1 MRRYTL
7 LYASAALFFVLLI
20 AARAYANDD
29 GGEATCDGGDG
40 AACLPSD
47 GGIVDDG
54 GTCRAVGGRCLSV
67 DSGTECGELLSGLPC
82 RTGTMCCVIA
92 SVNADGSAV
101 FDSAVCV
108 AVGSACVAGDV
119 CCQGASC
126 AEYGADRGFVCGYP
140 SIDAGAR
147 AEAGTSARAASSSG
161 GCSCTAG
168 AGNRAS
174 SARWSFAAALLFLVN
189 RQRRRLAKA
198 SPRVG

>member
-1 MRRYTL
+1 MRRHTL
-7 LYASAALFFVLLI
+7 LYASFASFFVLLV
-20 AARAYANDD
+20 AARAYAKND

-40 AACLPSD
+40 AVCLPSD
-47 GGIVDDG
+47 GGIAFDG

-82 RTGTMCCVIA
+82 NAGTMCCVIA

-108 AVGSACVAGDV
+108 AVASTCVPGDV

-126 AEYGADRGFVCGYP
+126 AEYGAHRGFVCGYP
-140 SIDAGAR
+140 SLDAGGD
-147 AEAGTSARAASSSG
+147 AEAGSSGRAAGSSG
-161 GCSCTAG
+161 GCSCTTG
-168 AGNRAS
+168 VGNRAAS
-174 SARWSFAAALLFLVN
+174 DRWSFAASLLFLVN
-189 RQRRRLAKA
+189 RQRRRLLKA